1 MKTILSILLLLGFT
15 VSVIHPYLMD
25 DFDHESVK
33 SYIAEIDGQSQYGDI
48 CDLHFEFHI
57 PFTLDR
63 PEVAIPS
70 NDYKEPALYGS
81 KHLHTIFISFHL
93 IKPPIA

>member
-1 MKTILSILLLLGFT
+1 MKTILSILLLLGFS

-25 DFDHESVK
+25 DYDHETISTYV
-33 SYIAEIDGQSQYGDI
+33 AEIDGQSHYGDI

-63 PEVAIPS
+63 PEITIPA
-70 NDYKEPALYGS
+70 NDYKEPACFGLQ
-81 KHLHTIFISFHL
+81 HLHTIYTSFHL
-93 IKPPIA
+93 VKPPIA

>member
-1 MKTILSILLLLGFT
+1 MKKFLSILLLLGFT
-15 VSVIHPYLMD
+15 VSIVHPYLMD
-25 DFDHESVK
+25 DYDHETVK
-33 SYIAEIDGQSQYGDI
+33 SFVAEIDGQTHYGDM

-63 PEVAIPS
+63 PEVQIPPS
-70 NDYKEPALYGS
+70 DFKEPELFSS
-81 KHLHTIFISFHL
+81 KHLHAVYISFHL

>member
-1 MKTILSILLLLGFT
+1 MLLLGFG

-25 DFDHESVK
+25 DYEHETVK
-33 SYIAEIDGQSQYGDI
+33 SFVAEIDTQSHYGDI

-57 PFTLDR
+57 PFTLDK
-63 PEVAIPS
+63 PEVKIPAT
-70 NDYKEPALYGS
+70 NYKEPALFGLQ
-81 KHLHTIFISFHL
+81 HLHTVYISFHL

>member
-15 VSVIHPYLMD
+15 VSIAHPYLMD
-25 DFDHESVK
+25 DYDHESVQAFV
-33 SYIAEIDGQSQYGDI
+33 AEIDTQSHYGDI
-48 CDLHFEFHI
+48 CDLHFAFHI

-63 PEVAIPS
+63 FEVMIPS
-70 NDYKEPALYGS
+70 TDFKEPENFSS
-81 KHLHTIFISFHL
+81 KNFHTVFVSFHL